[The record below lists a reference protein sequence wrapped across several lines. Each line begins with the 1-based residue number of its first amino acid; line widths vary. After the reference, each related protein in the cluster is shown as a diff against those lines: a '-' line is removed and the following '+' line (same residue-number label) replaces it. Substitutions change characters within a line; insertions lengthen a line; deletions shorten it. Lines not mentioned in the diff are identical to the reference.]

1 MNGEM
6 TYRTMRNAINT
17 FTACLMLLSVSSCQ
31 VRKSGDTTPS
41 NDTAKVAV
49 DTTQEVEADED
60 VDETPTD
67 EKIKS
72 APDAE
77 TVQTLLDGTTWHY
90 TENLDD
96 SEVGCWLK
104 VVFSGTDFTTYY
116 ALPSDGY
123 WTRDSTG
130 TYEVRE
136 GRYANTGER
145 YISIHWGGHIK
156 NPILKNLLSCD
167 MAMTT
172 DNFQLNVHSPV
183 MDAVLWKGNGMMEK
197 VIMKGRM
204 AYGDYSWD

>member
-1 MNGEM
+1 MN
-6 TYRTMRNAINT
+6 YRIRGKAINT
-17 FTACLMLLSVSSCQ
+17 FTACLMLLVVSSCQ
-31 VRKSGDTTPS
+31 VRKSGDTTP
-41 NDTAKVAV
+41 NDDTVKAAIDTA
-49 DTTQEVEADED
+49 QMVEANEV
-60 VDETPTD
+60 VDEKPTD

-72 APDAE
+72 ASDAE
-77 TVQTLLDGTTWHY
+77 VVQTLLDGTTWHY

-104 VVFSGTDFTTYY
+104 VEFSGKNYTAYH
-116 ALPSDGY
+116 ALPSDGE

-130 TYEVRE
+130 TYELRE

-172 DNFQLNVHSPV
+172 DNFQPNVHSPV
-183 MDAVLWKGNGMMEK
+183 MDAILWKGQGMMEK

-204 AYGDYSWD
+204 DFGDYSWD